1 MDCAI
6 VTSDTDL
13 ARLCRDV
20 LAAVAGRNW
29 TLSTSDP
36 AGSLSP
42 ADFYLWDF
50 DPDYL
55 PRPAPNT
62 VARHLYL
69 VDPEALHS
77 FRRVVGN
84 TEANILLKPVT
95 RPILTAYL
103 ALAVNSYEECV
114 SSADSLR
121 ADRDEM
127 LQCLIQAN
135 LRLQEYDQERTNFLV
150 RAIHDFRAS
159 LTALSGYCGLL
170 LSEALGELTSDQ
182 GETIRRMQ
190 HSTNRLSRMANGM
203 FELGISRRVQRS
215 PDFRRADLH
224 DCLKQANHE
233 IAPFARDKNI
243 TIDTDVGPTPPN
255 LYFDP
260 CQVEQVLINLLDNA
274 CKFTPRG
281 GFIEITGYPH
291 FMDRRDSRQV
301 TPTLVERRSRVSTEP
316 NAFRIDIRDSGS
328 RIKPD
333 QLQQIFEEYTSS
345 GGKQDRSGGGL
356 GLAICRFVVEQH
368 GGQIWA
374 ENTDAGPLFSF
385 TLPLRSGHHADLESG
400 LASPRGSNSR
410 L

>member
-1 MDCAI
+1 
-6 VTSDTDL
+6 
-13 ARLCRDV
+13 
-20 LAAVAGRNW
+20 
-29 TLSTSDP
+29 
-36 AGSLSP
+36 
-42 ADFYLWDF
+42 
-50 DPDYL
+50 
-55 PRPAPNT
+55 
-62 VARHLYL
+62 
-69 VDPEALHS
+69 LHS

-103 ALAVNSYEECV
+103 ALAVNSHEECV

-243 TIDTDVGPTPPN
+243 TIDTDVGPPPPN

-281 GFIEITGYPH
+281 GFIEIKGYPH

-328 RIKPD
+328 RIQPD

-356 GLAICRFVVEQH
+356 GLAICRFIVEQH
-368 GGQIWA
+368 GGRIWA
-374 ENTDAGPLFSF
+374 ENTEAGPLFSF
-385 TLPLRSGHHADLESG
+385 TLPLRSGYHADLESG